1 MSLLPTAYI
10 KGIAEHAGGEVT
22 LAGWVY
28 NKTEKGKLIFIQL
41 RDGTGTIQCVVFR
54 KNVAEEVFAAAK
66 SLTQESSVRITGT
79 VRADERAPSGFELDV
94 KEVEPLHLA
103 QEYPITPKEH
113 GTEFLMAHRHLHVR
127 SAKQHALLRI
137 RAEVIA
143 AAEGYLNNEDF
154 VRFDTPILTPVAA
167 EGTSN
172 LFATQ
177 YFDLGTAYLAQTGQL
192 YVESGMMSFG
202 KVYCFGPTFRAEQSK
217 TRRHL
222 TEFWMIEP
230 ELAFADQ
237 DDNMVL
243 QENFVSAIV
252 QQVLRHCPNELQT
265 LERDT
270 GVLEKV
276 VPPFPR
282 ISYDEAVER
291 INAAVKEGATVPP
304 EGNPLPPI
312 TWGEDFGAPHETFLA
327 AQFDRPVFV
336 VNYPAEVKAFYM
348 QPAEG
353 RPEVVRCADLL
364 APEGYGEIIGGSQR
378 IHDAALLEE
387 RIRRHGLDPE
397 HYQWYLDLRRYGTV
411 PHSGFGMG
419 IERCT
424 AWIAGTRHIRET
436 IPFPRQL
443 YRIYP

>member
-1 MSLLPTAYI
+1 MSLLPTTYI
-10 KGIAEHAGGEVT
+10 AQIAQHEGQEVT

-28 NKTEKGKLIFIQL
+28 NKTEKGKLVFIQL
-41 RDGTGTIQCVVFR
+41 RDGTGAIQAVVFK
-54 KNVAEEVFAAAK
+54 KNVSEEAFTAAK
-66 SLTQESSVRITGT
+66 SLTQESSLYVTGSI
-79 VRADERAPSGFELDV
+79 RADERAPSGFELDV
-94 KEVEPLHLA
+94 KDLRIVSLTH
-103 QEYPITPKEH
+103 EYPITPKEH
-113 GTEFLMAHRHLHVR
+113 GTEFLMAHRHLWVR
-127 SAKQHALLRI
+127 SAKQNALLRI
-137 RAEVIA
+137 RHEVIA
-143 AAEGYLNNEDF
+143 AAQDYLNSNDF
-154 VRFDTPILTPVAA
+154 VRYDTPILTPVAA
-167 EGTSN
+167 EGTTN
-172 LFATQ
+172 LFATE
-177 YFDLGTAYLAQTGQL
+177 YFDLGPAYLAQTGQL

-202 KVYCFGPTFRAEQSK
+202 KVYCFGPTFRAERSK

-230 ELAFADQ
+230 EMAFADQ

-252 QQVLRHCPNELQT
+252 QRVLERRRDDLAT

-270 GVLEKV
+270 AALENIK
-276 VPPFPR
+276 PPFPR
-282 ISYDEAVER
+282 ITYDEAVEM
-291 INAAVKEGATVPP
+291 INTAAGSGVTVPP
-304 EGNPLPPI
+304 EDQPLPPI
-312 TWGEDFGAPHETFLA
+312 QWGEDFGSPHETFLA
-327 AQFDRPVFV
+327 AQFERPVFV
-336 VNYPAEVKAFYM
+336 VNYPTEVKAFYM
-348 QPAEG
+348 QPVEG

-378 IHDAALLEE
+378 IHDVELLER
-387 RIRRHGLDPE
+387 RIREHGLNPE

>member
-1 MSLLPTAYI
+1 MSLLPTTYI
-10 KGIAEHAGGEVT
+10 AQIAQHDGQDVT

-28 NKTEKGKLIFIQL
+28 NKTEKGKLVFLQL
-41 RDGTGTIQCVVFR
+41 RDGTGTIQCVVFK
-54 KNVAEEVFAAAK
+54 KNVSEETFAAAK
-66 SLTQESSVRITGT
+66 EVTQESSLYVTGS
-79 VRADERAPSGFELDV
+79 VRADERAPSGYELDV
-94 KEVEPLHLA
+94 REIRIQSLA
-103 QEYPITPKEH
+103 HDYPITPKEH
-113 GTEFLMAHRHLHVR
+113 GTEFLMEHRHLWVR

-143 AAEGYLNNEDF
+143 AAQQHLNDNEF
-154 VRFDTPILTPVAA
+154 VRYDTPILTPVAA
-167 EGTSN
+167 EGTTN
-172 LFATQ
+172 LFATE

-202 KVYCFGPTFRAEQSK
+202 KVYCFGPTFRAERSK

-243 QENFVSAIV
+243 QENFVSYIV
-252 QQVLRHCPNELQT
+252 GRVLERRADDLRT

-270 GVLEKV
+270 AALQNIR
-276 VPPFPR
+276 PPFPR
-282 ISYDEAVER
+282 ITYDDAVNM
-291 INAAVKEGATVPP
+291 INKAVQEGVTVPP
-304 EGNPLPPI
+304 ENQPVPPI
-312 TWGEDFGAPHETFLA
+312 TWGEDFGSPHETFLA
-327 AQFDRPVFV
+327 AQFDKPVFV
-336 VNYPAEVKAFYM
+336 VNYPTEVKAFYM
-348 QPAEG
+348 QPVEG
-353 RPEVVRCADLL
+353 RPEVVHCADLL

-378 IHDAALLEE
+378 IHDADLLEQ
-387 RIRRHGLDPE
+387 RIRDHGLNPD
-397 HYQWYLDLRRYGTV
+397 HYRWYLDLRRYGTV